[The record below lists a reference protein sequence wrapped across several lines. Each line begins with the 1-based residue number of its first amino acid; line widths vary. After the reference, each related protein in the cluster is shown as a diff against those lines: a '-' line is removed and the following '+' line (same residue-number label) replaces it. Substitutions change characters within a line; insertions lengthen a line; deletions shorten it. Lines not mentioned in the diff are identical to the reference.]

1 MIFIFSIKIP
11 VSYFI
16 DVSTLSLKFIWRDN
30 WPWRANMIL
39 REKNKNGGLVL
50 SNIKTFYKALI
61 VKTMLHCWRGWQIDQ
76 WNKTAQKYNSIKIV
90 KLFLTKKQSQYNGTK
105 AVFSIND
112 AETTEHPHAEQWL

>member
-1 MIFIFSIKIP
+1 
-11 VSYFI
+11 
-16 DVSTLSLKFIWRDN
+16 
-30 WPWRANMIL
+30 
-39 REKNKNGGLVL
+39 
-50 SNIKTFYKALI
+50 
-61 VKTMLHCWRGWQIDQ
+61 MLHCWRGWQIDQ